1 MVKQPNGQ
9 AAQKLKPVPRSNA
22 IAGMV
27 LAGAVFLGSIAA
39 LITGL
44 VWYSTP
50 DAALQRFRKLPG
62 GWLKPSAAAAS
73 SSAWK
78 RRATQPSEP
87 PQEPG
92 RRRRQ
97 IEAG

>member
-44 VWYSTP
+44 VWYSKP
-50 DAALQRFRKLPG
+50 DAALQQIPE
-62 GWLKPSAAAAS
+62 AARRLAETERSRRLIERMEKKGDAAVGAAS
-73 SSAWK
+73 
-78 RRATQPSEP
+78 
-87 PQEPG
+87 G
-92 RRRRQ
+92 
-97 IEAG
+97 AGPAAPAD